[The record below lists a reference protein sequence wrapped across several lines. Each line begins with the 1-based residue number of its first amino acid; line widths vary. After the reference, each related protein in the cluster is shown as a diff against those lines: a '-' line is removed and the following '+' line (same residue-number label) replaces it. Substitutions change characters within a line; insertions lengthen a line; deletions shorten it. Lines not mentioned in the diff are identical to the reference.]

1 MKIGKNSTPQRTAL
15 IYAFFG
21 VLWIL
26 ISDLVLQLS
35 PFPPPFKYLI
45 IETLKGWFFRR
56 PDLFHTAPGS
66 EITAGKTKQNK
77 LSGGV
82 DQRRFQRAHLP

>member
-35 PFPPPFKYLI
+35 TFPPPFKYLI
-45 IETLKGWFFRR
+45 IETLKGWLFVLTSAGLIYFILRR
-56 PDLFHTAPGS
+56 EVKS
-66 EITAGKTKQNK
+66 QQEKQ
-77 LSGGV
+77 S
-82 DQRRFQRAHLP
+82 